1 MSALLTLYYD
11 GQCAFCTREMM
22 RLAGWDRHQRLAFVD
37 IAQPGFDP
45 APLGLSMDDLN
56 REMAS
61 QTALGHVLIGV
72 DSMLAAYTLVGEGYL
87 VWPLRVP
94 GLRQVLTVLYR
105 QFARHRY
112 TMSRLLGYKMPDCAD
127 CADGVCGVGNPFLR
141 DRNQP

>member
-1 MSALLTLYYD
+1 MSAVLTLYYD

-22 RLAGWDRHQRLAFVD
+22 RLAGWDIREALAFVD

-61 QTALGHVLIGV
+61 RTAQGQVRVGV
-72 DSMLAAYTLVGEGYL
+72 DSMLAAYTLVGKGYL

-94 GLRQVLTVLYR
+94 GLRQVLTLLYR
-105 QFARHRY
+105 LFARHRY
-112 TMSRLLGYKMPDCAD
+112 SMSKLLGYKMPDCT
-127 CADGVCGVGNPFLR
+127 DGVCGVGNPFLR
-141 DRNQP
+141 DRSKP

>member
-1 MSALLTLYYD
+1 MSAALTLFYD
-11 GQCAFCTREMM
+11 GKCAFCTGEMM
-22 RLAGWDRHQRLAFVD
+22 RLAGWDRHQRLDFVD

-45 APLGLSMDDLN
+45 APLGLALEDLN

-61 QTALGHVLIGV
+61 QTAQGQVLIGV
-72 DSMLAAYTLVGEGYL
+72 DSMLAAYTLVGKGYL

-94 GLRQVLTVLYR
+94 GLRQVLAFLYR

-112 TMSRLLGYKMPDCAD
+112 TMSRLLGYKMPDCT
-127 CADGVCGVGNPFLR
+127 DGVCGVGNPFLR

>member
-1 MSALLTLYYD
+1 MSAALTLYYD
-11 GQCAFCTREMM
+11 GQCAFCTREML
-22 RLAGWDRHQRLAFVD
+22 RLAGWDHQRRLAFVD

-45 APLGLSMDDLN
+45 APLGLSMADLN

-61 QTALGHVLIGV
+61 RTAHGQVLLGV
-72 DSMLAAYTLVGEGYL
+72 DSMLAAYPLVGKGYL

-94 GLRQVLTVLYR
+94 GLRQVLAALYR

-112 TMSRLLGYKMPDCAD
+112 AMSRLLGYKMPA

-141 DRNQP
+141 DRDQP